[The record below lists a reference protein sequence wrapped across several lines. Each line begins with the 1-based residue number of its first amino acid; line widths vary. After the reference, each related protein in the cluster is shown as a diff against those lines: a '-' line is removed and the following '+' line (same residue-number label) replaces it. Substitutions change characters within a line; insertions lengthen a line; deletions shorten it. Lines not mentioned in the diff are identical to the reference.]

1 MDLAPGSKANDPGL
15 ANQNITLL
23 TQLVDSGTS
32 IQNQSHSV
40 VGLFYQNCW
49 KKGEKKETF
58 LPLVLKIVGYEPR
71 ANGAAISCLGMNP
84 IERKTEWKGK
94 LSPDGFI

>member
-49 KKGEKKETF
+49 KKGEKNIRVYGRGGWGTNLSLWCRYTINLSDS
-58 LPLVLKIVGYEPR
+58 LPLMLLEGSLVHWSNLHSR
-71 ANGAAISCLGMNP
+71 L
-84 IERKTEWKGK
+84 
-94 LSPDGFI
+94 